1 MVYLAILP
9 QSQHKN
15 KTMCQILSSFNVPN
29 CSSLPKFDPC
39 AKSVQYLDQLNT
51 LIFPEIFSTG
61 DILTL
66 VDHTLIDHTAC
77 MTIFPLR
84 GCVISL
90 RFRWDQ
96 RRSSGVHLCHKD
108 PKSVKKWLSYNYF
121 HTERLRDF
129 IENHMR
135 SKGILGC
142 SFVPQRSEIGQEMAE
157 LWLFSR

>member
-1 MVYLAILP
+1 MIELHFCSLNLKAA
-9 QSQHKN
+9 
-15 KTMCQILSSFNVPN
+15 TMCQ
-29 CSSLPKFDPC
+29 KFCVVYCHTDPC
-39 AKSVQYLDQLNT
+39 AKSVQYLDLLNT
-51 LIFPEIFSTG
+51 LIFPKIFSTG

-121 HTERLRDF
+121 HTERVF
-129 IENHMR
+129 ICAA
-135 SKGILGC
+135 KI
-142 SFVPQRSEIGQEMAE
+142 QIDQEMAD
-157 LWLFSR
+157 LWLFFL